1 MTQPTEELIV
11 WANTDVNLPK
21 LAGPNK
27 TKPIDDLIN
36 KGWDFTEKPA
46 ADEFNYILNNMGK
59 WINWTITDIEAGTSL
74 NTPNTLVRRDGSGN
88 FSAGTITAAL
98 TGNSSTATT
107 LQNSR
112 TINGTSFN
120 GSTNIT
126 TNSWG
131 TSRTFAL
138 AGAVTGSV
146 SIDGSGNVTLNTSV
160 SSTSG
165 VSILTGTIS
174 HGGTIP
180 LPSGYSEGQCCWMV
194 SMNNDNPSN
203 TAWDWQEGV
212 SSDHIHSYCSANGTR
227 VVTCYRTV
235 RNETGTQTHNG
246 TANYIIIGVK

>member
-1 MTQPTEELIV
+1 MTQPTEELII
-11 WANTDVNLPK
+11 WANTDVNLPG

-46 ADEFNYILNNMGK
+46 ADEFNYILNNMGQ
-59 WINWTITDIEAGTSL
+59 WINWAVTDLETGTSS

-131 TSRTFAL
+131 YSRNLAFTGFA
-138 AGAVTGSV
+138 TGNGNV
-146 SIDGSGNVTLNTSV
+146 DGSGNVSIELSMGSGFTSSKTTNGYTYLPNGMIFQWGFTAV
-160 SSTSG
+160 AGSG
-165 VSILTGTIS
+165 VSTNVTFPVTFPNGVLQVFPTLVGVAESTITYVKVS
-174 HGGTIP
+174 ASTS
-180 LPSGYSEGQCCWMV
+180 SGATFYV
-194 SMNNDNPSN
+194 D
-203 TAWDWQEGV
+203 AD
-212 SSDHIHSYCSANGTR
+212 NGTG
-227 VVTCYRTV
+227 V
-235 RNETGTQTHNG
+235 
-246 TANYIIIGVK
+246 AWFAIGF

>member
-1 MTQPTEELIV
+1 MTQPTEELII
-11 WANTDVNLPK
+11 WANTDVNLPG

-59 WINWTITDIEAGTSL
+59 WINWAITDIEAGTSL

-131 TSRTFAL
+131 YSRNLAFTGFA
-138 AGAVTGSV
+138 TGNGNV
-146 SIDGSGNVTLNTSV
+146 DGSGNVSIELSMGSGFTTSKATNGYTYLPNGMIFQWGYTNGNVTFPITFPNACLNASLTSTNTSTNGYDYKIAA
-160 SSTSG
+160 SNLTTTG
-165 VSILTGTIS
+165 FSITR
-174 HGGTIP
+174 
-180 LPSGYSEGQCCWMV
+180 
-194 SMNNDNPSN
+194 D
-203 TAWDWQEGV
+203 
-212 SSDHIHSYCSANGTR
+212 SDDVGAYVYWFA
-227 VVTCYRTV
+227 
-235 RNETGTQTHNG
+235 
-246 TANYIIIGVK
+246 IGF